1 MTYDFLFEMHFIR
14 LTRVPTIVVRYIP
27 HYNTHR
33 YQYHFTDQKDK
44 VFVDAKNTLHL
55 TSLNTTYKSFS
66 NIVDVF
72 FFLTN
77 FKYNLPKNL
86 KDVFEISRDRK
97 TWLLVKRPLLH
108 DPCIYLQTIQGLS
121 QTAKKKHRFTRRRH
135 IPKNG
140 TQTIHKQ
147 TTVRLCERS
156 VSRIF
161 SKKIQDQKNNITY
174 NNYIITPT

>member
-1 MTYDFLFEMHFIR
+1 MHFIR
-14 LTRVPTIVVRYIP
+14 LTGVPSIVVRYLP

-44 VFVDAKNTLHL
+44 VFVDANNTLHL

-66 NIVDVF
+66 HIVDVF

-77 FKYNLPKNL
+77 FKYNMPKNL
-86 KDVFEISRDRK
+86 KDVFEISMDRK

-108 DPCIYLQTIQGLS
+108 DPCFYLQTIHGLS
-121 QTAKKKHRFTRRRH
+121 QTTKKKHRFTRRRH

-140 TQTIHKQ
+140 AQTIYKQ
-147 TTVRLCERS
+147 KTNRICERRF
-156 VSRIF
+156 SRTF
-161 SKKIQDQKNNITY
+161 SKKIQNQKNDIMY
-174 NNYIITPT
+174 NNYIITQT